1 MDVVKQRKKRLM
13 VWLLI
18 LGLCFGQQG
27 GQVLATEGTGTEDN
41 GSNVEENITDN
52 GEMLGESTS
61 ETEQVGDTTVLIPY
75 SDNLVSESQ
84 RTFSEGV
91 VLSDDGNLSISVDN
105 SSIEIGATTK
115 GQEHLLLEWT
125 MGGSGGQKGTGK
137 TVSPISGY
145 SFEYC
150 SNLNVTWGKVLVLKD
165 AAGNPIAVCAQD
177 SLEQEKNVSL
187 PQTVEEMSSKGMEI
201 CYNGLFFSEWVS
213 SMSGGSVK
221 DNVFTSDFQNADT
234 YMELEITTYGKTQ
247 VPCSGIFDLYDTE
260 TYILGNTNE
269 TWTVGDDGYEYSGG
283 ISFIGP
289 GSSYSYTKK

>member
-115 GQEHLLLEWT
+115 EQAHELLEWT
-125 MGGSGGQKGTGK
+125 MEGSGGQEGTGK

-165 AAGNPIAVCAQD
+165 AAGNTIAVCAQD
-177 SLEQEKNVSL
+177 KLDQEKNVSL
-187 PQTVEEMSSKGMEI
+187 PETVEEMSSEGMEI
-201 CYNGLFFSEWVS
+201 CHNGLFFSEWVS

-221 DNVFTSDFQNADT
+221 DNVFTSDFQSAGT

-247 VPCSGIFDLYDTE
+247 VPCSGTFDLYDTE

-283 ISFIGP
+283 ISFVGP
-289 GSSYSYTKK
+289 GSSYSYTRK